1 MRNGLFGE
9 GDGCNFDT
17 CTATTTT
24 VTTVTIVVVATV
36 AAASTITNQMIEK
49 IWKKMTL
56 LLGRC
61 RRCHWY
67 LIITIAMTAI
77 RSITNAV
84 PTTITTTMT
93 THIRHDA
100 VVG

>member
-17 CTATTTT
+17 CTTTTA
-24 VTTVTIVVVATV
+24 VTIVVVVVATV

-56 LLGRC
+56 LLGWC

-67 LIITIAMTAI
+67 LIITIAMIAI
-77 RSITNAV
+77 RSITNAGI
-84 PTTITTTMT
+84 PTTTTTTMT
-93 THIRHDA
+93 THIRHDT

>member
-56 LLGRC
+56 LLGWC

-67 LIITIAMTAI
+67 LIITI
-77 RSITNAV
+77 RSITNAGI
-84 PTTITTTMT
+84 PTTMT